1 MTSRRPSR
9 ARSVR
14 PTVRRPRNQSRGRG
28 CAVFFLIVLML
39 TLSALVYGAMLGWDV
54 YRHLPDPEKIR
65 NYQPSSG
72 VRIVSADGVEL
83 AMVALEQRDPA
94 DYTEFPAMLVNAVVA
109 AEDREFWTHLGVSQ
123 GILRALW
130 VNIRQKR
137 MAQGGSTITMQL
149 ARNAFLTQQKTLHR
163 KIAEVLLALQIER
176 NLSKQQ
182 IMELYLNQVYFGAR
196 AYGAKAAARVFY
208 GKEMSQLTLG
218 ECAAM
223 AGALRLPS
231 RLNPVDNYHAAE
243 RARNRVLKIMR
254 ELDMITAE
262 ELTKAM
268 DTPLSKPAASVE
280 RNSKRP
286 RWRAPYYVQYVLRE
300 WETLKQSGRAVALT
314 EPGAVTIQTTLSW
327 KMQEE
332 AEQALRQGLRA
343 GGSQGALVCV
353 DPYTGAI
360 RAMVGGVDYAKTQF
374 NHASQG
380 RRQPGSA
387 FKPVVYAAA
396 VAAGKI
402 DADSIVDDQPLSLP
416 GGRAGK
422 PWRPKNLDGRFRGRV
437 PVRLA
442 IAMSLNVP
450 AVNVMR
456 MVGPQRV
463 IDMARSLGMKSPLEP
478 NLSLALG
485 TSAVSPLEMASAYGV
500 FAAGGDQAE
509 PHSITRVVQGGSSDA
524 AQDGAPIWENPLNI
538 RRAAI
543 SPSVAAV
550 MNDLLEQPIKHRSGT
565 AARQLRGFPDAH
577 GKTGTT
583 DQRRDVWFVGYTSE
597 LSTAVW
603 VADPE
608 GSATNPRYRPMPTA
622 WGSTVCAPIWKRFMT
637 LAVKEQQQTGGAL
650 SQGRPAAPITME
662 RTVTVRI
669 CAESGK
675 MAHAGC
681 PEVFEEQ
688 FPEGFE
694 PREICDEHKRPVRR
708 APKTAEPQHDETPD
722 VQPQEPPDAIDERL
736 AEPSSVP

>member
-1 MTSRRPSR
+1 MTSRRPTH
-9 ARSVR
+9 ARTVR
-14 PTVRRPRNQSRGRG
+14 PTVRRPRNRSRGRG

-39 TLSALVYGAMLGWDV
+39 TLSGLVYAAMLGWDV

-94 DYTEFPAMLVNAVVA
+94 DYTEFPPMLVNAVVA

-123 GILRALW
+123 GILRALV

-149 ARNAFLTQQKTLHR
+149 ARNAFLTQKKTLHR

-196 AYGAKAAARVFY
+196 AYGAKAAARVFF

-231 RLNPVDNYHAAE
+231 RLNPVDNYPAAL

-254 ELDMITAE
+254 ELEMITSD

-268 DTPLSKPAASVE
+268 DTPLSKPPADAE
-280 RNSKRP
+280 RGAKRP

-300 WETLKQSGRAVALT
+300 WEMLKQSGRAVALND
-314 EPGAVTIQTTLSW
+314 PGAVTIQTTLSW
-327 KMQEE
+327 RMQEA
-332 AEQALRQGLRA
+332 AEQALRQGLRS

-353 DPYTGAI
+353 EPHTGAI
-360 RAMVGGVDYAKTQF
+360 RAMVGGVDYSKTQF

-396 VAAGKI
+396 VAAGRI
-402 DADSIVDDQPLSLP
+402 DADSTVDDKPLSLP
-416 GGRAGK
+416 GGRGGK

-450 AVNVMR
+450 AINVMR
-456 MVGPQRV
+456 MVGPERV
-463 IDMARSLGMKSPLEP
+463 IEMARALGIKSPLEP

-485 TSAVSPLEMASAYGV
+485 TSAVSPLEMAVAYGV

-509 PHSITRVVQGGSSDA
+509 PHSITRVVQGGSADS
-524 AQDGAPIWENPLNI
+524 AQEGAPIWENPLNI

-550 MNDLLEQPIKHRSGT
+550 MNDLLEQPVKHRSGT
-565 AARQLRGFPDAH
+565 AARVLRGFPDAH

-608 GSATNPRYRPMPTA
+608 GSPTNPVYRPMPTA

-637 LAVKEQQQTGGAL
+637 VAVTEQQKTGGEL
-650 SQGRPAAPITME
+650 SQGRSIAPITMD

-675 MAHAGC
+675 VAHSGC

-694 PREICDEHKRPVRR
+694 PREICDVHKRPVRR
-708 APKTAEPQHDETPD
+708 APRAAEPPAEPTPD